1 MRRCPD
7 GMRHVLVGVAVCVV
21 SVASPPVAR
30 AQRDVRVTTLTR
42 EDHVLVSLELRGAY
56 TDEVRDAVASGL
68 ETTFSFDIE
77 LRQPVAF
84 WLDRTVD
91 RVTVLASA
99 RYDGLSGRYRVTR
112 LVDGRVEQVQVV
124 EEEAAVRRLL
134 TTLERLPLFETH
146 ELEANGDYRVR
157 VRVDRRPRTGWFR
170 WPWDHAAALGRASF
184 TFLP

>member
-1 MRRCPD
+1 MSGRHATGAGRR
-7 GMRHVLVGVAVCVV
+7 GGVHGVGRE
-21 SVASPPVAR
+21 PPVAR

-56 TDEVRDAVASGL
+56 TEEVRDVVASGL

-77 LRQPVAF
+77 LRQPVTF

-91 RVTVLASA
+91 RVTVSASV
-99 RYDGLSGRYRVTR
+99 RYDGLSGQYRVR
-112 LVDGRVEQVQVV
+112 RIVDERVEQVQVV
-124 EEEAAVRRLL
+124 KEEAAVRQLL
-134 TTLERLPLFETH
+134 TTLERLPLFNTR

-157 VRVDRRPRTGWFR
+157 VRVDRRPRTAWFR
-170 WPWDHAAALGRASF
+170 WPGDRAAALGRVSF